1 MSPKISKITQQK
13 PREVF
18 PFFLYTNY
26 SINCFVFYYYLLL
39 LLLYLITC
47 YSPQWVKILISAP
60 LIQNHVFRLL
70 KVLLKSELRQIN
82 CPFTVPNNCAHYTS
96 LVYQS
101 FKVILRLMLC
111 REAYD
116 QSSFIV
122 DSHYITLHTSDDA
135 CLPNV
140 GRLPINKTSQ
150 IEKTEHCRRNSL
162 SQWYNQKFINT
173 HTNITIFRRELA
185 YIIEK
190 INQIPQDSQT
200 TTPLNR
206 PTPHPP
212 TNWAISMLLFG
223 WLFAFTAFGL
233 GRCHLGDS

>member
-47 YSPQWVKILISAP
+47 YSPQWVKILIIAP
-60 LIQNHVFRLL
+60 LIQNHVSRLL
-70 KVLLKSELRQIN
+70 KVLLKPELRQIN

-162 SQWYNQKFINT
+162 SQWYNQKFIHT

-206 PTPHPP
+206 PTHPS

>member
-47 YSPQWVKILISAP
+47 YSPQWVKILIFAP

-70 KVLLKSELRQIN
+70 KVLLKPELRQIN
-82 CPFTVPNNCAHYTS
+82 CPFKVPNNCAHYTS

-101 FKVILRLMLC
+101 FKVILQLMLC

-162 SQWYNQKFINT
+162 SQWYNQKFIHT

-206 PTPHPP
+206 PTHPP